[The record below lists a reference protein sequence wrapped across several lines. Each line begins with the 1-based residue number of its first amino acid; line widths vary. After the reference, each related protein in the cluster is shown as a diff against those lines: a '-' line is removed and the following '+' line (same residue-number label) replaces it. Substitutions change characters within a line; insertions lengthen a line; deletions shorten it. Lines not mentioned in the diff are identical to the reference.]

1 MPKSISSIQLQV
13 TGCEQAIQQAI
24 DLFVYMADGQDVQYS
39 VNLQDFIQNISTLNV
54 KAVHSDITKDN
65 NMKKI
70 LVNNILFSNILCV
83 FFCIFFFFL
92 YLHDSIV
99 DTNLIWLNPN
109 SFQISYPQM
118 ELWLIHL
125 FWI

>member
-1 MPKSISSIQLQV
+1 MRPHIQTAL
-13 TGCEQAIQQAI
+13 
-24 DLFVYMADGQDVQYS
+24 
-39 VNLQDFIQNISTLNV
+39 STLNV
-54 KAVHSDITKDN
+54 KAVHRDITKDN

-99 DTNLIWLNPN
+99 DTNLIRLNPN

-118 ELWLIHL
+118 ELWLIYL